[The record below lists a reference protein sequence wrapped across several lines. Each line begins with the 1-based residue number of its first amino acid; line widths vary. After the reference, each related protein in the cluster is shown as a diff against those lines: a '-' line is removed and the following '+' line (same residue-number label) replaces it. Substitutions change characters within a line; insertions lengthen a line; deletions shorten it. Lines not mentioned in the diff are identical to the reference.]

1 MAKYVSK
8 YAAPKYTRRDP
19 SIADKIWASFD
30 RAELRRVCEM
40 PEEEF
45 AATYGL
51 GTYRVEQVG
60 ADFYCYQDNGSN
72 ILAVAHLDTVS
83 GRADRGCQFV
93 DTEAGPVVF
102 SRALDDRLGAY
113 IILDLLPKLGIVC
126 DVLLTVGEESGQST
140 ARFFDPPKHYNWM
153 IEFDRGGTDVVLYQY
168 DDKVT
173 ADLVSETGATVG
185 DGIFSDIS
193 VLEHLECK
201 GFNWGV
207 GYRDYHGPRSHAF
220 LDDTF
225 EMLEYFV
232 IFHDNNADDYL
243 PHDEAVVPT
252 YSDIE
257 GRDDDRSWPSHWPDH
272 WRDEYT
278 EPRVSAWDTSV
289 EV

>member
-1 MAKYVSK
+1 M
-8 YAAPKYTRRDP
+8 PKYTQRRDP
-19 SIADKIWASFD
+19 SIADRIWSAFD
-30 RAELRRVCEM
+30 RAELRRICEM
-40 PEEEF
+40 PEREF
-45 AATYGL
+45 ASHYRL

-72 ILAVAHLDTVS
+72 ILAVAHLDTV
-83 GRADRGCQFV
+83 AYTTDRGCQFV

-140 ARFFDPPKHYNWM
+140 ARFFDSPKSYNWM

-168 DDKVT
+168 DDKET
-173 ADLVSETGATVG
+173 AALVEATGATVG

-193 VLEHLECK
+193 VLDHLDCK

-232 IFHDNNADDYL
+232 LFHADNADEYLFHDSTVYPVTRVDYDD
-243 PHDEAVVPT
+243 P
-252 YSDIE
+252 
-257 GRDDDRSWPSHWPDH
+257 DDHHTWPSHWPDH
-272 WRDEYT
+272 WRDGDDEYPKLQT
-278 EPRVSAWDTSV
+278 RTSAWTDV